1 MASFTVYS
9 ARARLIR
16 DGFLFSGEPENLF
29 NYAREAWRSAPPP
42 VPVGRRLRVRAGCK
56 RRPETNALP
65 ATRAVPAPPFPGYSA
80 LQADC
85 PVMTGPAAQ
94 QIGSVVI
101 GSEAEGCVELSHR
114 VRDAVNTRIHR
125 GQRKMCVCPFLRACD
140 GGFELR
146 RGGFQRETFRAYSRR
161 GDDTNDSGNHGR

>member
-9 ARARLIR
+9 ARAGLIR

-85 PVMTGPAAQ
+85 PVMTE
-94 QIGSVVI
+94 SR
-101 GSEAEGCVELSHR
+101 SEEHTSELQSPC
-114 VRDAVNTRIHR
+114 NL
-125 GQRKMCVCPFLRACD
+125 VCR
-140 GGFELR
+140 
-146 RGGFQRETFRAYSRR
+146 
-161 GDDTNDSGNHGR
+161 

>member
-9 ARARLIR
+9 ARAGLIR

-85 PVMTGPAAQ
+85 PVMTESCRAADCT
-94 QIGSVVI
+94 IVI
-101 GSEAEGCVELSHR
+101 GSETEGCVELSHR
-114 VRDAVNTRIHR
+114 VRDTIDARV
-125 GQRKMCVCPFLRACD
+125 
-140 GGFELR
+140 
-146 RGGFQRETFRAYSRR
+146 
-161 GDDTNDSGNHGR
+161 